1 MESSMNEEE
10 CTNEINLSIN
20 EVKVEKSFAK
30 EENSC
35 TDEMESNINEVE
47 SLAKEHCAKELCANE
62 DLSTNKLVSLGI
74 LNPNEYESK
83 ENQNLNS
90 SVNKDFENYY
100 RNIMSLYNL
109 NCGKTNDA
117 TLDEIDDAAFLDI
130 FFKPI
135 SLENFVE
142 PKNIAKKLMSRMA
155 MLLSF
160 SSEKACAEVC
170 ILQMLEFYFKMIGDN
185 LSIARFGSTFYVFNG
200 YSRDLNILI
209 NTSENRIIT
218 KFLVKGIIRLK

>member
-1 MESSMNEEE
+1 MESSMNEEK
-10 CTNEINLSIN
+10 CTNEIDLNIN
-20 EVKVEKSFAK
+20 EVKMEKSFAK

-35 TDEMESNINEVE
+35 TNEMEPNINEMESYT
-47 SLAKEHCAKELCANE
+47 KELFANE
-62 DLSTNKLVSLGI
+62 DLPTNELVSLEI
-74 LNPNEYESK
+74 FNQNEYESI

-90 SVNKDFENYY
+90 SVNKDFEHYY
-100 RNIMSLYNL
+100 RNIMSLYIL

-142 PKNIAKKLMSRMA
+142 PKNIANKLMSRMA

-160 SSEKACAEVC
+160 PSEKACAEVY

-185 LSIARFGSTFYVFNG
+185 LSIARFGSTSYGFNG

-209 NTSENRIIT
+209 NTSENRIIST
-218 KFLVKGIIRLK
+218 FLVKGLIRLK